1 MKYLFRARC
10 RNDYTTGG
18 ATTPI
23 NDSDAL
29 RFKVSSRSLVSEN
42 GLVIKA
48 RTERRNWTELT
59 RFSFWRTD

>member
-48 RTERRNWTELT
+48 RTERRN
-59 RFSFWRTD
+59 